1 MIVLLL
7 TIVISRNVL
16 RSLKKFAYFFFS
28 LSLLS
33 IIVWNHVVMLRENRV
48 WNFVSFNQ
56 KKSIMLFLTIL
67 FLIISRNVTVTF
79 WEVWRSLFTFLS
91 LSLSLVNNLKS
102 HYNVERRVIEKD
114 YNLILIDKKNFG
126 TLYLLIKKN
135 WSCYF

>member
-79 WEVWRSLFTFLS
+79 WEVWRNLFTFLS